1 MKSGQLIE
9 CNMEIFFFKNHKLYV
24 VEKLVPDPF
33 IKITIEHVS
42 GSTVCNQ
49 FISTVCKG
57 WGLPKYIKTKVLII
71 CFYLIYW
78 SPYLIFCMIF
88 EKKKKKKKHGFKL
101 YYIHRPNF
109 FAGLLLLLK
118 ILGNTCF
125 VTICCPVCDVINFEI
140 NRSFLTKLTFSY
152 IIKKSKQKCKYLK
165 NERNF
170 YQEIKSVFHNF

>member
-1 MKSGQLIE
+1 MSLDQQSVISL
-9 CNMEIFFFKNHKLYV
+9 FLLYV
-24 VEKLVPDPF
+24 KVEVYRNILKLRCWSF
-33 IKITIEHVS
+33 AFTLY
-42 GSTVCNQ
+42 T
-49 FISTVCKG
+49 
-57 WGLPKYIKTKVLII
+57 GLPTSFSAWFL
-71 CFYLIYW
+71 
-78 SPYLIFCMIF
+78 
-88 EKKKKKKKHGFKL
+88 KKKKKNGFKL